1 MKLAFTKM
9 HGLGN
14 DFVLINALENDISL
28 DPEKLRFLAD
38 RRRGV
43 GCDQVLLIENSPLA
57 DADIRY
63 RIFNA
68 DGGEVEQC
76 GNGVRC
82 VGEYLRRHGLV
93 TGDNVRV
100 DTNAGMVTIYF
111 EDNELIR
118 VDMGVPDFDPVNI
131 PLETSERQPAY
142 HFSLEHQ
149 ALEFMAVSMG
159 NPHAVIVT
167 DSTETVQVEKIA
179 PQLQA
184 HAMFPESVNVGF
196 MQVIDS
202 GHIRLRVYERG
213 VGETQACGTGACAAV
228 ATGINAGRLEQQ
240 VDVELQGGHLQINW
254 AGEGEPVWM
263 LGPATSV
270 FEGQIEL

>member
-100 DTNAGMVTIYF
+100 DTNACC
-111 EDNELIR
+111 
-118 VDMGVPDFDPVNI
+118 
-131 PLETSERQPAY
+131 S
-142 HFSLEHQ
+142 
-149 ALEFMAVSMG
+149 
-159 NPHAVIVT
+159 
-167 DSTETVQVEKIA
+167 
-179 PQLQA
+179 
-184 HAMFPESVNVGF
+184 
-196 MQVIDS
+196 
-202 GHIRLRVYERG
+202 RLK
-213 VGETQACGTGACAAV
+213 
-228 ATGINAGRLEQQ
+228 
-240 VDVELQGGHLQINW
+240 
-254 AGEGEPVWM
+254 
-263 LGPATSV
+263 
-270 FEGQIEL
+270 